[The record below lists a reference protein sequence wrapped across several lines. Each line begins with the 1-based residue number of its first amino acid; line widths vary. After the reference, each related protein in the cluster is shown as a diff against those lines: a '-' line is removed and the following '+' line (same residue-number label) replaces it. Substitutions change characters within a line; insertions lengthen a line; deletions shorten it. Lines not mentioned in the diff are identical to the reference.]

1 MGLSIDVD
9 PSASPRSIP
18 ASGDAV
24 TVSFQVSGVPGKTR
38 LKTIYRI
45 PNGVPYVFSP
55 QNTKEVER
63 GPVDVP
69 KGGVTIKNRL
79 TLKKSPPSGPRQ
91 EFVPIEVTLQELDDA
106 GNVVDTQ
113 AAAPVLVDIDK

>member
-9 PSASPRSIP
+9 PSVLPRTIP
-18 ASGDAV
+18 ASGEPV
-24 TVSFQVSGVPGKTR
+24 TVSFKVSGVPGKTR
-38 LKTIYRI
+38 LQTIYSLAVD
-45 PNGVPYVFSP
+45 VPYVFAP

-69 KGGVTIKNRL
+69 AAGRAVSNRL
-79 TLKKSPPSGPRQ
+79 TLKKSPPSAPR
-91 EFVPIEVTLQELDDA
+91 EMFVPIEVTLQELDDA

-113 AAAPVLVDIDK
+113 AAAPVLVDIEK